1 MTNIARTK
9 EHTLEAQH
17 RVCLERWCGSGAWL
31 VQRDVRLPG
40 IWQVTHA
47 TEGSAWTVA
56 AIDPVCPRCGT
67 TLRTSLELEDG
78 FGGSE
83 IIQPGSLLDW
93 LRTL

>member
-9 EHTLEAQH
+9 EHMLEARR

-47 TEGSAWTVA
+47 TEGGAWIVA
-56 AIDPVCPRCGT
+56 ATDPVCPRCGT
-67 TLRTSLELEDG
+67 TLRTTLELEGG
-78 FGGSE
+78 FGGSD
-83 IIQPGSLLDW
+83 IAQPGPLLDW
-93 LRTL
+93 LRRL